1 MLQILPQLG
10 VAFPVV
16 HIVLKIAEVVAV
28 RFLAVWTLIAFQP
41 DRTTTSSVCIVMD
54 ADSVLP
60 FFASMDIRH
69 AALVIE
75 SGSLHV
81 AVKRML
87 AVMLCANA
95 YR

>member
-1 MLQILPQLG
+1 M
-10 VAFPVV
+10 
-16 HIVLKIAEVVAV
+16 
-28 RFLAVWTLIAFQP
+28 RFLTVWTLIAFQP
-41 DRTTTSSVCIVMD
+41 NRTTTSSVRIVMD

-75 SGSLHV
+75 SGPLHV

-87 AVMLCANA
+87 AVMLRANA